1 MEIAPSIKG
10 FALPHPPSNH
20 TVETPSTNPLLQ
32 AATDDG
38 NVILPA
44 EFAWDV
50 FTVGRNQ
57 IRPVTR
63 EGVSNYMQIPRLNW
77 RERWTIFG
85 HGSCIPFAHL
95 SSHNQSS
102 DPCCFLERLTGPG
115 INLQSETADN

>member
-1 MEIAPSIKG
+1 MCVWQMGWILWEENKIQILMEIAPSIKG

-50 FTVGRNQ
+50 
-57 IRPVTR
+57 
-63 EGVSNYMQIPRLNW
+63 RLAK
-77 RERWTIFG
+77 IK
-85 HGSCIPFAHL
+85 L
-95 SSHNQSS
+95 
-102 DPCCFLERLTGPG
+102 DL
-115 INLQSETADN
+115 